1 MYNRLFMEEHKP
13 KVVASGRTAIAAA
26 KYPASTGFLSLV
38 GFESFVVEIIAHD
51 LTSAITVQVQQDT
64 SATQTTGIKN
74 ITGAVVTIPA
84 DGDDKIY
91 TIEVQV
97 NELDIN
103 NGYKY
108 ITLDVTGAAGSD
120 DYLTMQVILRNPTKM
135 PVTQDASVAQMVN
148 VVG

>member
-13 KVVASGRTAIAAA
+13 KVVASGRVAIAVA
-26 KYPASTGFLSLV
+26 KYPASTGFQSVV
-38 GFESFVVEIIAHD
+38 GYESVVVEIMAHD
-51 LTSAITVQVQQDT
+51 LTSAITLQVQQDT
-64 SATQTTGIKN
+64 SATQTAGIKN
-74 ITGAVVTIPA
+74 LTGAVVTVPA

-91 TIEVQV
+91 TIEFQV

-108 ITLDVTGAAGSD
+108 ITIDASGAAGSD
-120 DYLTMQVILRNPTKM
+120 DYLTIQIILRNPTKM